1 MKVLVTGNLGYVG
14 TVLSELLDNENF
26 QVEGCDIGYFPK
38 NLAEHSNETQPNKDI
53 RDITKEDL
61 LEVDAICHLAG
72 LSNDPLGELNPNLTF
87 EINYKTTIRL
97 AETAKKAGVTRFIFS
112 SSCSSYGANQE
123 IVNENSELAPL
134 TAYAKSKVLA
144 EYDLLKLKDENFC
157 PVNLRSATA
166 YGLSPNLRLDLVV
179 NNLTCSAVTT
189 GFIKLL
195 SDGNA
200 SRPLVH
206 VEDMARAFIQVLKC
220 PEDKIRGEV
229 FNVGSNDDNYIV
241 KEIAE
246 IVELIVPNSKI
257 SYVENANKD
266 SRSYKVSFDKIKNE
280 LGYRPRKKLEDGIKE
295 MYNKFVKISMN
306 EKDFSDKKFYR
317 LKYLKW
323 LIEQK
328 VVNHDLRIS

>member
-1 MKVLVTGNLGYVG
+1 
-14 TVLSELLDNENF
+14 
-26 QVEGCDIGYFPK
+26 
-38 NLAEHSNETQPNKDI
+38 
-53 RDITKEDL
+53 
-61 LEVDAICHLAG
+61 
-72 LSNDPLGELNPNLTF
+72 
-87 EINYKTTIRL
+87 
-97 AETAKKAGVTRFIFS
+97 
-112 SSCSSYGANQE
+112 
-123 IVNENSELAPL
+123 
-134 TAYAKSKVLA
+134 
-144 EYDLLKLKDENFC
+144 
-157 PVNLRSATA
+157 LRSATA

-189 GFIKLL
+189 GFVKLL

-220 PEDKIRGEV
+220 SEDKIRGEV
-229 FNVGSNDDNYIV
+229 FNVGGNDDNYIV

-246 IVELIVPNSKI
+246 IVESIVPNSKI

-328 VVNHDLRIS
+328 MVNYDLRIS